1 MAASTP
7 GPVFEDYEPTG
18 QCGCAGC
25 ADWRRLRLRP
35 VRDGGHPAANG
46 GARRALVAATAAG
59 MVLGG
64 GSAAAAAEAPP
75 PPRGGGASTAA
86 DPGPPRGAGARTA
99 AEPGAPRG
107 GGARTAADPGPP
119 RGAGASAAADPR
131 SPRGA
136 GARTAAEPEPPRG
149 AGASAAADPGPL
161 TEQGSQSGLHGAPG
175 HSAHSDP
182 QKLKPLTRTEI
193 INRAKT
199 WVAAAVPYNMDEYWS
214 DGYRQDCSGYV
225 SMAWDL
231 GTNEWTGSL
240 ADFGVRTTK
249 EQLQPGDMLLFHNPT
264 NPTKG
269 SHVVLF
275 GGWTDHTHNYYTAY
289 EETPPGARTQATPYA
304 YWKNSASYVPY
315 RYKAVVAD
323 ASGGATAAVGDAFPG
338 AASFGPGAN
347 NAYVTRLGQMLIQRG
362 GARFYTS
369 GPGPR
374 WSTADLNATRAFQQA
389 QGWTGAE
396 ADGIPG
402 PATWTLLVQGGGKDI
417 PPAPPS
423 PATAPVTGTAPG
435 TATSPATS
443 PPKSPATAPVTSP
456 PTGTATAPVTSPP
469 TGTAT
474 APVTSPPTGT
484 ATAPVTGTATSPST
498 SPATVPA
505 TAPGTGSGTAP
516 TTGAATGPAT
526 SPATGSTT
534 GAATS
539 PVTGA
544 ATGPATSPPTSPPTA
559 AATSPVAGPVVR
571 PAPGPILR
579 PAMLPAPGPV
589 GVQAARPG
597 YPGLNFFRPG
607 QDNAYV
613 TLLGRQLVEKGF
625 GRYFTSE
632 PGARWSEEDRRNV
645 EAFQRAQGWS
655 GGEADGYPGPETWR
669 RLFA

>member
-1 MAASTP
+1 MAASTA

-86 DPGPPRGAGARTA
+86 DPGPSRGESASTA
-99 AEPGAPRG
+99 ADPGAPRG
-107 GGARTAADPGPP
+107 
-119 RGAGASAAADPR
+119 AGV
-131 SPRGA
+131 
-136 GARTAAEPEPPRG
+136 
-149 AGASAAADPGPL
+149 SAAADPGPL

-182 QKLKPLTRTEI
+182 QKLKPLTRAEI

-249 EQLQPGDMLLFHNPT
+249 DELQPGDMLLFHNPT

-275 GGWTDHTHNYYTAY
+275 GGWTDYTHNYYTAY
-289 EETPPGARTQATPYA
+289 EQTPPGTRTQATPYA

-323 ASGGATAAVGDAFPG
+323 TSGGGAATAGDAFPG
-338 AASFGPGAN
+338 TASFGPGAN
-347 NAYVTRLGQMLIQRG
+347 NAYVTRLGQMLIKRG

-423 PATAPVTGTAPG
+423 PATAPGTGTATAPG
-435 TATSPATS
+435 TATSPPKSPATGTATSPATGTATGTATS
-443 PPKSPATAPVTSP
+443 PPKSPATAPG
-456 PTGTATAPVTSPP
+456 TGAATAPPTSS
-469 TGTAT
+469 AT
-474 APVTSPPTGT
+474 APGTGA
-484 ATAPVTGTATSPST
+484 ATAPVTG
-498 SPATVPA
+498 
-505 TAPGTGSGTAP
+505 
-516 TTGAATGPAT
+516 AAMSPAT
-526 SPATGSTT
+526 SPATGAATSPATSPPT

-539 PVTGA
+539 PVAG
-544 ATGPATSPPTSPPTA
+544 
-559 AATSPVAGPVVR
+559 PVAGPVVR

-597 YPGLNFFRPG
+597 YPGMNFFRPG

-613 TLLGRQLVEKGF
+613 TLLGRRLVEKGF